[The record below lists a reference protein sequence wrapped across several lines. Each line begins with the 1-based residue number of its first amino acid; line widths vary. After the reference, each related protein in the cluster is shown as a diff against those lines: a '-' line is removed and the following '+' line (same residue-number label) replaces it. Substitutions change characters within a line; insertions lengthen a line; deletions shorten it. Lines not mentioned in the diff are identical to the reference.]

1 MKKPETTLQRKIVEA
16 LSREVGGHWMKI
28 HGSQFQTKGIPDLL
42 GCVAGLFFALEVKC
56 DSSQYGAS
64 DYQLYNI
71 KQIHESGGMAAVVE
85 SPEEAVA
92 LVKKHIKER
101 ALSAEERSKLIDD
114 TIAKLE
120 AELRDPANKPD
131 QNLAPIHRRDKRVII
146 VPKEVKADDVTASE
160 PKKTKKKY
168 ASNGDKLTLAELA
181 DQLGME
187 AKVIRRQLRKLYP
200 NHKGSWSWEGEDEI
214 ADIMGVVQS
223 WS

>member
-1 MKKPETTLQRKIVEA
+1 MKKPETTLQRKIVEE
-16 LSREVGGHWMKI
+16 LSRKVGGHWMKI

-42 GCVAGLFFALEVKC
+42 GCVSGLFFALEVKC
-56 DSSQYGAS
+56 DSSKYGAS

-92 LVKKHIKER
+92 LVNQHIKER

-114 TIAKLE
+114 AIFKLE
-120 AELRDPANKPD
+120 EELRDLTNKPD
-131 QNLAPIHRRDKRVII
+131 QNLAPIHRRDKRVVI
-146 VPKEVKADDVTASE
+146 VPEEVKADDVSE
-160 PKKTKKKY
+160 PKRAKKKLTIK
-168 ASNGDKLTLAELA
+168 SDKLTLAELA
-181 DQLGME
+181 DQIGVDT
-187 AKVIRRQLRKLYP
+187 KVIRRQLRKLYP
-200 NHKGSWSWEGEDEI
+200 NHKGSWIWEGEDEI

>member
-28 HGSQFQTKGIPDLL
+28 HGSQFQAKGIPDLL

-71 KQIHESGGMAAVVE
+71 KQIHDSGGMAAVVE

-120 AELRDPANKPD
+120 AELRDPTNKPD

-160 PKKTKKKY
+160 HKKTKKKS
-168 ASNGDKLTLAELA
+168 ASKGDKLTLAELA

-223 WS
+223 WN

>member
-1 MKKPETTLQRKIVEA
+1 M
-16 LSREVGGHWMKI
+16 
-28 HGSQFQTKGIPDLL
+28 
-42 GCVAGLFFALEVKC
+42 
-56 DSSQYGAS
+56 
-64 DYQLYNI
+64 
-71 KQIHESGGMAAVVE
+71 
-85 SPEEAVA
+85 
-92 LVKKHIKER
+92 
-101 ALSAEERSKLIDD
+101 
-114 TIAKLE
+114 
-120 AELRDPANKPD
+120 
-131 QNLAPIHRRDKRVII
+131 II

-160 PKKTKKKY
+160 PKKTKKKS

>member
-1 MKKPETTLQRKIVEA
+1 MKKPETNLQRKIVEA
-16 LSREVGGHWMKI
+16 LSREVGGHWVKI

-120 AELRDPANKPD
+120 EELRDPANKPD
-131 QNLAPIHRRDKRVII
+131 QILAPIHRRDKRVII
-146 VPKEVKADDVTASE
+146 VPKGVKSDDVTESE
-160 PKKTKKKY
+160 AKKTKKKST
-168 ASNGDKLTLAELA
+168 SNTDKLTLAELA
-181 DQLGME
+181 DQVGVDT
-187 AKVIRRQLRKLYP
+187 KVIRRQLRKLYP

>member
-1 MKKPETTLQRKIVEA
+1 MKKPETTLQRKIVEE
-16 LSREVGGHWMKI
+16 LSRKVGGHWVKI

-92 LVKKHIKER
+92 LVNRHIKER

-120 AELRDPANKPD
+120 EELRDPNNKPD
-131 QNLAPIHRRDKRVII
+131 QNLAPIHRRDNRVII
-146 VPKEVKADDVTASE
+146 VPKEVKSDDVTESE
-160 PKKTKKKY
+160 AKKTKKKST
-168 ASNGDKLTLAELA
+168 SNTDKLTLAELA
-181 DQLGME
+181 DQVGVE
-187 AKVIRRQLRKLYP
+187 AKIIRRQLRKLYP

-214 ADIMGVVQS
+214 ADIIGVVQS

>member
-146 VPKEVKADDVTASE
+146 VPKEVKADDVTALE
-160 PKKTKKKY
+160 PKKTKKSTSK
-168 ASNGDKLTLAELA
+168 GDKLTLAELA

>member
-71 KQIHESGGMAAVVE
+71 KQIHDSGGMAAVVE

-160 PKKTKKKY
+160 PKKTKKKS

-181 DQLGME
+181 DQLGIE

>member
-120 AELRDPANKPD
+120 EELRNPANKPD
-131 QNLAPIHRRDKRVII
+131 QHLAPIHRRDKRVII
-146 VPKEVKADDVTASE
+146 VPKEVKADDVSASE
-160 PKKTKKKY
+160 PKKTKKK
-168 ASNGDKLTLAELA
+168 ANADKLTLAELA